1 MSAGNGWIRVGS
13 LADVPPG
20 ESRAVKI
27 SEGRSVALFNVDG
40 RIHATDNQCPHM
52 GFPLTRGVV
61 KDGVLTCDWHGRS
74 FDLEG
79 GGCFNYECDDLETF
93 PVDIR
98 GDELWV
104 QAGDATYRRRDQ
116 HLQLLWEGLLSGDSW
131 TISKATAL
139 LLSGG
144 VSEHDIVQ
152 LVLRH
157 LGRHVASEQGAGG
170 GGDIVS
176 LLVSG
181 LEVGR
186 RYDGE
191 DRLMALSLA
200 GRAASGRAS
209 ERLEVITLPPPVSWD
224 QIDGWVRMFSRNMQD
239 FRIERCLH
247 TARENGQEEHIFKL
261 LFECAVAPYFLG
273 FARNVANLG
282 DLARVVD
289 TFGWGEASELVCNL
303 GAKMVGRG
311 RDEPERFHRDAVR
324 LLEGLAPELE
334 SRDYGANTR
343 TDYDENAFVDALLS
357 VDVERAFEAVA
368 KTLRE
373 GVAIERLITTF
384 VLLAADRMARTPV
397 NVDAGWGSLSTEYN
411 LAASLRHVLVYGGP
425 AAAAKGLF
433 HAAWQIFDN
442 RWINIPS
449 RALDEPLPDHAS
461 DAPDGVSASERIVH
475 AIKSLD
481 IHGVGDQVVGYL
493 NSGFDGS
500 ELLREIGRAIL
511 WDDTNMELLPTLRVT
526 FNEWEG
532 TSGAGAGGADAGGAD
547 AARGSGHPSRYQLL
561 VGLAR
566 YATDVRLNKNS
577 MASINTAMRF
587 SEGRTTVE
595 VFDD

>member
-1 MSAGNGWIRVGS
+1 MGSGNGWIRVGS
-13 LADVPPG
+13 VADVPAG

-93 PVDIR
+93 AVDIR

-152 LVLRH
+152 LILRH
-157 LGRHVASEQGAGG
+157 LGRHVASEQDAGG
-170 GGDIVS
+170 GGNIVS

-209 ERLEVITLPPPVSWD
+209 ERLEVITLPPPVSWE

-247 TARENGQEEHIFKL
+247 TACENGQEEHIFKL

-303 GAKMVGRG
+303 AAKMVGRG

-324 LLEGLAPELE
+324 LLTDLAPDLE
-334 SRDYGANTR
+334 SHDYTGNTR
-343 TDYDENAFVDALLS
+343 TDYDENALVDALLS
-357 VDVERAFEAVA
+357 VDVERSFGAVA
-368 KTLRE
+368 QALKD
-373 GVAIERLITTF
+373 GVAVERLITTF

-411 LAASLRHVLVYGGP
+411 LAASLRHVHAYGGP

-442 RWINIPS
+442 RWINIPA
-449 RALDEPLPDHAS
+449 RALDEPLPEHTS
-461 DAPDGVSASERIVH
+461 DAPDAASASERIVQS
-475 AIKSLD
+475 IRSLD

-500 ELLREIGRAIL
+500 ELLKEIGRAIL

-532 TSGAGAGGADAGGAD
+532 ASG
-547 AARGSGHPSRYQLL
+547 GSGHPSRYQLL

-595 VFDD
+595 VFDE

>member
-1 MSAGNGWIRVGS
+1 MSSGNGWIRVGS
-13 LADVPPG
+13 PADLPPG
-20 ESRAVKI
+20 ESRAIKI
-27 SEGRSVALFNVDG
+27 GEGRSIALFNVDG

-61 KDGVLTCDWHGRS
+61 KDGILTCDWHGRS

-104 QAGDATYRRRDQ
+104 QAGDAAYKRRDQ

-131 TISKATAL
+131 TISKASAL

-152 LVLRH
+152 LILRH
-157 LGRHVASEQGAGG
+157 LGRHVASEQDAGG
-170 GGDIVS
+170 GGNIVS

-186 RYDGE
+186 RYEGE

-209 ERLEVITLPPPVSWD
+209 ERLEVIPLPPPVRWE

-247 TARENGQEEHIFKL
+247 TACENGHEDHIFKL

-273 FARNVANLG
+273 FSRNVASLG

-289 TFGWGEASELVCNL
+289 TFGWSEASELVCNL

-324 LLEGLAPELE
+324 LLGEIAPAVE
-334 SRDYGANTR
+334 SRDYAANTR
-343 TDYDENAFVDALLS
+343 TDYDENALVDALLS
-357 VDVERAFEAVA
+357 VDVERSFEAVA
-368 KTLRE
+368 KALRD

-397 NVDAGWGSLSTEYN
+397 NVDAGWGSLSNEFN
-411 LAASLRHVLVYGGP
+411 LGASLRHVHAYGGP

-442 RWINIPS
+442 RWINIPARS
-449 RALDEPLPDHAS
+449 LDEPLPDHGSEATDAAAAS
-461 DAPDGVSASERIVH
+461 DLIVH
-475 AIKSLD
+475 SIKSLD

-500 ELLREIGRAIL
+500 ELLKEVGRAIL
-511 WDDTNMELLPTLRVT
+511 WDDTNMELLPTLHVA

-532 TSGAGAGGADAGGAD
+532 VVGGDAVS
-547 AARGSGHPSRYQLL
+547 GSGHPSRYQLL
-561 VGLAR
+561 VGLVR

-595 VFDD
+595 VFDE

>member
-1 MSAGNGWIRVGS
+1 MRSANDWIRAGS
-13 LADVPPG
+13 TADLSPG
-20 ESRAVKI
+20 AARAVKI
-27 SEGRSVALFNVDG
+27 DEGRSIALFNVDG

-61 KDGVLTCDWHGRS
+61 KDGILTCDWHGRS

-98 GDELWV
+98 GDEIWV
-104 QAGDATYRRRDQ
+104 RAGDATYKRRDQ

-131 TISKATAL
+131 TISKAAAL

-152 LVLRH
+152 LILRH
-157 LGRHVASEQGAGG
+157 LGRHVASEQDAGG
-170 GGDIVS
+170 GGSIVS
-176 LLVSG
+176 RLISG
-181 LEVGR
+181 LEVGK

-209 ERLEVITLPPPVSWD
+209 ERLEVITLPPPVTWD
-224 QIDGWVRMFSRNMQD
+224 QIDQWVRLFSRNMQD

-247 TARENGQEEHIFKL
+247 TARENGHEDHIFKL
-261 LFECAVAPYFLG
+261 LFECAVAPHFLG
-273 FARNVANLG
+273 FARNVTELG

-289 TFGWGEASELVCNL
+289 SFGWAEASELVCNL

-324 LLEGLAPELE
+324 LLGEMAPALE
-334 SRDYGANTR
+334 AHDYARNTR
-343 TDYDENAFVDALLS
+343 NDYDEDALVDALLR
-357 VDVERAFEAVA
+357 VDIETSFEALNRA
-368 KTLRE
+368 LKD
-373 GVAIERLITTF
+373 GVAIDRLVTTF

-397 NVDAGWGSLSTEYN
+397 NVDAGWGPLSTEFK
-411 LAASLRHVLVYGGP
+411 LAASLRHVLAYGSP

-442 RWINIPS
+442 RWINIPARS
-449 RALDEPLPDHAS
+449 LSEPLASHPS
-461 DAPDGVSASERIVH
+461 DAPDAASASAGIVDS
-475 AIKSLD
+475 IKSLN
-481 IHGVGDQVVGYL
+481 IHGVGDQVLGYL
-493 NSGFDGS
+493 NSGHDGS
-500 ELLREIGRAIL
+500 ELLKEIGRAIL
-511 WDDTNMELLPTLRVT
+511 WDDTNMELLPTLRVA
-526 FNEWEG
+526 FNEWER
-532 TSGAGAGGADAGGAD
+532 GANGDTGGESA
-547 AARGSGHPSRYQLL
+547 HPARYQLL

-595 VFDD
+595 AFDE

>member
-1 MSAGNGWIRVGS
+1 MSSGNGWIRVGS
-13 LADVPPG
+13 IADVPIG

-27 SEGRSVALFNVDG
+27 GEGRSVALFNVAG
-40 RIHATDNQCPHM
+40 RILATDNQCPHM
-52 GFPLTRGVV
+52 GYPLTRGVV

-74 FDLEG
+74 FDLDG

-93 PVDIR
+93 PVDVR

-104 QAGDATYRRRDQ
+104 HAGDAAYKRRDQ

-152 LVLRH
+152 LILRH

-170 GGDIVS
+170 GGEIVS

-181 LEVGR
+181 LDVGQ

-200 GRAASGRAS
+200 ARAASGRAS
-209 ERLEVITLPPPVSWD
+209 ERLEVIPLPPPVNWE
-224 QIDGWVRMFSRNMQD
+224 QIDEWVRMFSRNMQD
-239 FRIERCLH
+239 GRIERCLH
-247 TARENGQEEHIFKL
+247 TAHENDYEEHIFKL
-261 LFECAVAPYFLG
+261 LYECAVAPHFLG
-273 FARNVANLG
+273 FARNLANLG
-282 DLARVVD
+282 DLAQVVD
-289 TFGWGEASELVCNL
+289 TFGWSESSELVCNL
-303 GAKMVGRG
+303 GAKMAGRG

-324 LLEGLAPELE
+324 MLRDLAPGLE
-334 SRDYGANTR
+334 SHDYTGNTR
-343 TDYDENAFVDALLS
+343 TEYDENALVDALLS
-357 VDVERAFEAVA
+357 VDIERSFEAVHRA
-368 KTLRE
+368 LRD

-397 NVDAGWGSLSTEYN
+397 NVDAGWGPLSTEFN
-411 LAASLRHVLVYGGP
+411 LSASLRHALAYGGP
-425 AAAAKGLF
+425 AVAAKGLF
-433 HAAWQIFDN
+433 HAAWLIFDH
-442 RWINIPS
+442 RWINIPTRS
-449 RALDEPLPDHAS
+449 LDEPLSDHLSESGDAAS
-461 DAPDGVSASERIVH
+461 AAEDIVQS
-475 AIKSLD
+475 IKSLN

-493 NSGFDGS
+493 NSGYDGT
-500 ELLREIGRAIL
+500 ELLKSVGQAIL
-511 WDDTNMELLPTLRVT
+511 WDDTNMELLPTLRIV
-526 FNEWEG
+526 FNEWERVV
-532 TSGAGAGGADAGGAD
+532 GGD
-547 AARGSGHPSRYQLL
+547 AACGAGHPSRYQLL

-595 VFDD
+595 VFDE